1 MAVDLALLKPGDWL
15 RDLANPGRPG
25 QFTSRTSK
33 AGPLTLIELFYSD
46 GSTAF
51 RPLNMLELMP
61 KSETI
66 ESRLMK
72 GHFGSTGDLKR
83 VITYEKLK
91 GSLHEVIYSMEA
103 AQIDF
108 YPYQFKPV
116 MKIISAPTERLILA
130 DEVGLGKT
138 IESAL
143 IWLELQAR
151 KQARRLLVV
160 CPKTLAEKWRDELR
174 HKFLIDAR
182 MVDFYGLRDEMKVL
196 REQGQSHAFS
206 LIGTYTG
213 LRPPKSELRLLDE
226 PPDQKQK
233 GTPKTEFLRELRHY
247 TEDYE
252 LFDLVIFD
260 EAHYMRNP
268 ATTTFHLGEA
278 LSACAAAVLCV
289 SATPVNNSNTDLHSL
304 LRLVDESFFESQGL
318 FEELLH
324 ANKPAVQ
331 ASNVL
336 AGVQIDMA
344 MLAKAIEQMG
354 ESRFIQGTPL
364 FKEFRDLARRLSPED
379 KAAIARCQSL
389 AESLNLLG
397 GYVNRTRRLQVK
409 EHRPLRAPLV
419 LQVEYSKEE
428 MQLYNMILR
437 LVRARCRLDSRA
449 FHVFQIIGLQLRAAS
464 CLPVLAREI
473 EEGRFGNPTELMS
486 EAFGEEICDDLFED
500 PLQEE
505 SGLEGLDTLLRY
517 DFEKNDSKYL
527 QLRTLLNEEEEVAD
541 DKVIIFAYY
550 RPTLAYL
557 ARRLGE
563 DGITFTSIHGGV
575 PPDKRWEELDRFSNP
590 KGPRVLLSSEVGSE
604 GIDLQFCRVLVN
616 YDLPWNPMRVEQRI
630 GRIDR
635 VGQTAKKLA
644 IVNFKVRNTIEERL
658 YERLHS
664 KLALFANTLGDL
676 EPVIGRE
683 VQQLTVDLLSKD
695 LTPEE
700 EKIRIEQTEAAL
712 ENQLLEIQRL
722 EQSGDTLLALSD
734 YLQRQIDEVRGKGRY
749 MQPDELEDYVS
760 DFFEREF
767 QGCEVDH
774 GTPAPGCL
782 RVRLTPEAQAS
793 LSRFVVNDRS
803 VSAGRFRQREFAVTF
818 RREVMKRLTPAQKQ
832 RVLFINHLS
841 PFVRWIT
848 EVNRDGSHSLYNVSA
863 LTLTDTALPL
873 GPYCYY
879 IERWKMTGVVS
890 RERLAYAIVPLEGG
904 QPIEAETAE
913 ETVQRL
919 LRRGRDWNYTDC
931 SVDSVV
937 EAYKAAERDLCTRF
951 DTAVTEFEAENA
963 TTLQIRKERVRGFF
977 ERRIKQDQ
985 QRLET
990 LMLHNPNSPVVRAAK
1005 GRIEAAKRNREEKLA
1020 ELQKKAS
1027 IDVEKS
1033 PIAAGIFRVIAQVS
1047 A

>member
-15 RDLANPGRPG
+15 LDRANPASRG
-25 QFTSRTSK
+25 QFTGRTSK
-33 AGPLTLIELFYSD
+33 AGPLIMLELVYPD
-46 GSTAF
+46 GSTSF
-51 RPLNMLELMP
+51 RPLNVLDPMP

-66 ESRLMK
+66 ESRLRK
-72 GHFGSTGDLKR
+72 GHFGRAGDLKR

-182 MVDFYGLRDEMKVL
+182 IVDFDGLREEMKDL
-196 REQGQSHAFS
+196 REQGPSHAFS

-213 LRPPKSELRLLDE
+213 LRPPKGELRLLDE

-233 GTPKTEFLRELRHY
+233 GTPKTEFLRELRYY
-247 TEDYE
+247 TGDYE
-252 LFDLVIFD
+252 PFDLVIFD

-278 LSACAAAVLCV
+278 LSASAAAVLCV

-318 FEELLH
+318 FEELLR

-364 FKEFRDLARRLSPED
+364 FKEFCDLAGRLSPGD
-379 KAAIARCQSL
+379 KATIARCQNL

-409 EHRPLRAPLV
+409 EYRPLRAPQV

-437 LVRARCRLDSRA
+437 LVRERCKRDSRA
-449 FHVFQIIGLQLRAAS
+449 FHVFQVLGLQLRAAS

-473 EEGRFGNPTELMS
+473 EEGRFGDPIELMS
-486 EAFGEEICDDLFED
+486 EAFGEETCDDLFED
-500 PLQEE
+500 PLKEE
-505 SGLEGLDTLLRY
+505 FGLEGLDILLRY

-527 QLRTLLNEEEEVAD
+527 QLRSLLKEEIVDE
-541 DKVIIFAYY
+541 KVIIFAYY

-563 DGITFTSIHGGV
+563 DGFTFTSIHGGV
-575 PPDKRWEELDRFSNP
+575 PPDKRWEELDRFSDPN
-590 KGPRVLLSSEVGSE
+590 GPRVLLSSEVGSE

-644 IVNFKVRNTIEERL
+644 IVNFQVRNTIEERL

-664 KLALFANTLGDL
+664 KLTLFANTLGDL

-683 VQQLTVDLLSKD
+683 VQQLTIDLLSRD

-700 EKIRIEQTEAAL
+700 EKIRIEQTEAVL
-712 ENQLLEIQRL
+712 ENKLLEIQRL
-722 EQSGDTLLALSD
+722 EQSGDALLALSD

-749 MQPDELEDYVS
+749 MQPDELEDYVG
-760 DFFEREF
+760 DFFQREF
-767 QGCEVDH
+767 KGCEVNHD
-774 GTPAPGCL
+774 TPAPGCL
-782 RVRLTPEAQAS
+782 RVRLTSEAQAS
-793 LSRFVVNDRS
+793 LCRFVANDRS
-803 VSAGRFRQREFAVTF
+803 VSAGRFRQREFEVTF

-832 RVLFINHLS
+832 GVLFINHLS

-848 EVNRDGSHSLYNVSA
+848 KVNRDGSHSLYNVSA
-863 LTLTDTALPL
+863 LTLTGAALPL
-873 GPYCYY
+873 GQYCYY
-879 IERWKMTGVVS
+879 IERWKMTGVAS

-904 QPIEAETAE
+904 LPIENGTAE

-919 LRRGRDWNYTDC
+919 LRKGQDWNYTGC
-931 SVDSVV
+931 SVDNVV
-937 EAYKAAERDLCTRF
+937 EAYRAAEEDLCTRF
-951 DTAVTEFEAENA
+951 NTAVTEFEAENA
-963 TTLQIRKERVRGFF
+963 TTLQIREERVRGFF
-977 ERRIKQDQ
+977 ERRINQDQ
-985 QRLET
+985 QRLGT
-990 LMLHNPNSPVVRAAK
+990 LMLQNPESPVVRATK
-1005 GRIEAAKRNREEKLA
+1005 GRIEAARRNREEKLA

-1027 IDVEKS
+1027 IDIEES
-1033 PIAAGIFRVIAQVS
+1033 PIAAGIFRVIA
-1047 A
+1047 